1 MRIAAALFAALC
13 ALAMPA
19 AVAQP
24 PRPVALTFENS
35 GAPAAQE
42 PFLRGLALLHNFEYP
57 RAAEAFRQAQAADPG
72 FALAY
77 WGEAMTY
84 NHPIWMEQ
92 DAAAGRAVLARFGPT
107 REARLARVLM
117 ERERSLLEAVE
128 ILYGEGSKED
138 RDRAYS
144 SHMGDL
150 LLGYPDDVDIQ
161 SFYALSLLGLAHQ
174 GRDVRLYMRAA
185 GQLEALLPRHPNH
198 PGVLHYLIHSYDD
211 PTHAPLGLRAAYRY
225 GDVAPDAPHARHMT
239 SHIFLALGMW
249 GETIEANRAADAEV
263 DRLRAASGQ
272 PPTSCGHYN
281 EWLVY
286 ALYQSERSEEASTV
300 ASACWNQV
308 RAQLAAPASA
318 TGRAPPAVSWAD
330 MTIRGVIEDRELPD
344 NGYAEAL
351 GQAHPQ
357 ARFTLAYAELIAR
370 LAELGPVRA
379 ARARLIEIDRE
390 LAEAART
397 SPEPAYAPRRR
408 AIVLAQAEALEALR
422 SGRTEEGLA
431 ILRRAAETERSMP
444 AEFGP
449 PLVEKPSFELLGE
462 ELGSLHRRSEAEAAF
477 RAALELA
484 PNRRRPLLGL
494 DAMPDRP
501 VHPTRP

>member
-1 MRIAAALFAALC
+1 MRIAAAILAAWL
-13 ALAMPA
+13 ALAAAGAPA
-19 AVAQP
+19 QAPQP
-24 PRPVALTFENS
+24 TPLRFENS
-35 GAPAAQE
+35 GAATAQE

-72 FALAY
+72 FAMAY

-92 DAAAGRAVLARFGPT
+92 DAAAARAVLARLGPT
-107 REARLARVLM
+107 REARSARAPT
-117 ERERSLLEAVE
+117 EREQSLLRAVE
-128 ILYGEGSKED
+128 ILYGEGSKEE

-144 SHMGDL
+144 AHMADMM
-150 LLGYPDDVDIQ
+150 LGYADDVDVAA
-161 SFYALSLLGLAHQ
+161 FYALSLLGLAHQ

-185 GQLEALLPRHPNH
+185 GQLEPFYVSHPDH

-249 GETIEANRAADAEV
+249 DETVEANRAADAAV
-263 DRLRAASGQ
+263 DQLRAASGQ

-286 ALYQSERSEEASTV
+286 ALYQSERFTEAASV
-300 ASACWNQV
+300 ASGCWDQV
-308 RAQLAAPASA
+308 RAQLAAPASVP
-318 TGRAPPAVSWAD
+318 GRAPPAVSWAD
-330 MTIRGVIEDRELPD
+330 MAIRGVVEHQQLPD
-344 NGYAEAL
+344 NGYGQAL
-351 GQAHPQ
+351 GRSHPQ
-357 ARFTLAYAELIAR
+357 ARFTLAYAELIAG
-370 LAELGPVRA
+370 LAEAGPVRA

-390 LAEAART
+390 LSEAART
-397 SPEPAYAPRRR
+397 SREPAYAPRRR

-431 ILRRAAETERSMP
+431 MLRRAAETERAMP

-449 PLVEKPSFELLGE
+449 PLVEKPTFELLGE
-462 ELGSLHRRSEAEAAF
+462 ELLGLHRRSEAEAAF

-484 PNRRRPLLGL
+484 PNRRRSLQGLG
-494 DAMPDRP
+494 AMPDRP